1 MTTRGLHNFNID
13 NGDIEIVKIF
23 CLCWLGY
30 QFKWRL
36 QPTKKRPRFRRASM
50 EELGRIIKWKEV
62 SLETK
67 AKIITLSYS
76 QLLYSG
82 AKGDS
87 EDG

>member
-1 MTTRGLHNFNID
+1 
-13 NGDIEIVKIF
+13 
-23 CLCWLGY
+23 
-30 QFKWRL
+30 
-36 QPTKKRPRFRRASM
+36 M

-87 EDG
+87 EDGWQERIWFIWNLVLEESSVATLDCRKTNKWILEQMKPELSLEEKW